1 MTMFDLVG
9 VLGTLLMLSA
19 FALPQ
24 MGKLRQDSLGYLLMN
39 AFGAGFV
46 LISLSEKFNLAAFLL
61 EAAWLV
67 VSVYGMARWAMAR
80 RG

>member
-1 MTMFDLVG
+1 MTVFDVIG
-9 VLGTLLMLSA
+9 VTGTLLMLTA

-24 MGKLRQDSLGYLLMN
+24 MGKLQQTSLGYLLMN
-39 AFGAGFV
+39 AFGASFV

-67 VSVYGMARWAMAR
+67 ISLYGMTRWAMAR